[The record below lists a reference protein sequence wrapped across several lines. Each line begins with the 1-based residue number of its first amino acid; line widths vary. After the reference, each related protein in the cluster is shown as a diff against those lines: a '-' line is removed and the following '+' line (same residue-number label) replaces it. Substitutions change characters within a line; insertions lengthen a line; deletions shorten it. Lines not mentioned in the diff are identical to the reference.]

1 MHETREAPGNLTP
14 QESLNAIYGTMD
26 RMHSSLY
33 LAGTAT
39 ILLLWGVICSVGF
52 IAQYTIATLAVDF
65 ADTNPWFPGAL
76 WGALGLAGMAGSS
89 LIGHRAG
96 RHNAD
101 GDAAR
106 QAGIRVFLFWMAI
119 VLAAFLLPGAA
130 GLWAEGTSG
139 ASIQRIVLAI
149 ISLGWVLFGI
159 MHRPA
164 IAVVGVGIAAAYFIP
179 SYLLGDAAALVSGLA
194 MLAVAVSGALW
205 VRRSG
210 LP

>member
-1 MHETREAPGNLTP
+1 M
-14 QESLNAIYGTMD
+14 
-26 RMHSSLY
+26 
-33 LAGTAT
+33 
-39 ILLLWGVICSVGF
+39 
-52 IAQYTIATLAVDF
+52 
-65 ADTNPWFPGAL
+65 
-76 WGALGLAGMAGSS
+76 
-89 LIGHRAG
+89 
-96 RHNAD
+96 
-101 GDAAR
+101 
-106 QAGIRVFLFWMAI
+106 
-119 VLAAFLLPGAA
+119 
-130 GLWAEGTSG
+130 WAEGTSG

-164 IAVVGVGIAAAYFIP
+164 IAVVGVGIAAAYFVP